1 MSISSKVI
9 LTELSRIVPAERIT
23 ADAPM
28 KDHTTFRV
36 GGSAAAL
43 VLAENVSEL
52 RQLLSLFR
60 DYDMPYMILG
70 NGSNIL
76 VSDEGYRGVAV
87 KLAGDFDKTIMD
99 GETVRAGAGVSLTG
113 LASAVQRAGLSGLE
127 FAYGIPGTLGG
138 AMVMNAGAY
147 GGEMKDITVSVTVM
161 DDAGA
166 VKSLSAAEMAFG
178 YRDSIVKHRPFTV
191 LDAKLKLSRGNSEE
205 ILKTMQEHME
215 ARRSKQP
222 LEYPSAGSTFKR
234 PEGYFAGKL
243 IQEAGL
249 SGKTLGGA
257 QVSEKHCGF
266 VINKGE
272 ASASDISA
280 LMELV
285 QSEVLKNSG
294 VRLEPEVI
302 KVGKF

>member
-1 MSISSKVI
+1 
-9 LTELSRIVPAERIT
+9 
-23 ADAPM
+23 M

-36 GGSAAAL
+36 GGPAAAL

-161 DDAGA
+161 DDTGA

-191 LDAKLKLSRGNSEE
+191 LDAKLKLSEGDPEA

-249 SGKTLGGA
+249 SGKTIGGA
-257 QVSEKHCGF
+257 QVSGKHCGF
-266 VINKGE
+266 VINKGG
-272 ASASDISA
+272 ASAADISA

-294 VRLEPEVI
+294 VKLEPEVI

>member
-1 MSISSKVI
+1 
-9 LTELSRIVPAERIT
+9 
-23 ADAPM
+23 M

-36 GGSAAAL
+36 GGPAAAL

-60 DYDMPYMILG
+60 DYDTQFMILG

-87 KLAGDFDKTIMD
+87 KLTGDFEKTFID
-99 GETVRAGAGVSLTG
+99 GGTVRAGAGVSLTG
-113 LASAVQRAGLSGLE
+113 LASEVQRSGLSGLE

-161 DDAGA
+161 DDTGA

-178 YRDSIVKHRPFTV
+178 YRDSIVKHKPLIV
-191 LDAKLKLSRGNSEE
+191 LDAKLKLTQGDPEA
-205 ILKTMQEHME
+205 ILNTMQEHME

-234 PEGYFAGKL
+234 PEGHFAGKL

-249 SGKTLGGA
+249 SGRAVGGA
-257 QVSEKHCGF
+257 EVSEKHCGF
-266 VINKGE
+266 VINKGR
-272 ASASDISA
+272 ATAADISA
-280 LMELV
+280 LMDLV
-285 QSEVLKNSG
+285 QREVLKNSG
-294 VRLEPEVI
+294 VTLEPEVI
-302 KVGKF
+302 RVGIF